1 MNALYFPLIAG
12 IISTILAF
20 IMLRRTFKFSQGTE
34 RMKELSGYI
43 QKGASAFLSEEA
55 RKIFIVTILI
65 AAALGVIFQSF
76 RFPLA
81 LLFGAFVSEMAGVI
95 GMYAATRANSRVTE
109 GAKSSLSQAFR
120 VAFSGGSVMGLAVAG
135 FSLAGLAIVLLVN
148 QDLFIYESITGISKA
163 FGRISFLD
171 SVMVI
176 SSYSLGASLIALFD
190 RVGGG
195 LYTKAADM
203 SADLVGKV
211 EEGLAEDDPR
221 NPASIADNVG
231 DNVGD
236 VAGLGADILE
246 SYVASTISAIILA
259 IFMKL
264 ADKQV
269 INGEVVFGMSK
280 DQYYG
285 LILLP
290 VLIAAVG
297 AISSMIGVMF
307 VGFRKSDNARKSLAF
322 GNIFTGALVLISTAI
337 VIGLVA
343 PDNYK
348 FKDAFIMNPEFT
360 SKWRFFLAI
369 ACGLIAGIIIS
380 KLAEYYTSDDYKP
393 TRRLAERTRSGVAI
407 NITSGLALGMGST
420 LWPVVVLS
428 MAILGAYWSAG
439 VYGIAIAALG
449 MLSFVGYIVSV
460 DSYGPI
466 ADNAGGIAE
475 MAELPPEVRKITDR
489 LDSVG
494 NTTAAI
500 GKGFAIGSAAFAALA
515 LIVSYIWSSAQA
527 TEDIVANPVINLVE
541 PYTII
546 GSLIGAML
554 PFFFTSLLIR
564 GVSDTADLM
573 IMEIRRQ
580 FKEHKG
586 ILTGEEVPEYT
597 KCIEITTKGAV
608 SKMLLPGVI
617 AIATPFIVGFLF
629 GRSAVA
635 GLLIGGLGSAVML
648 ALFSANAGGAW
659 DNAKKYVESGNLG
672 GKGTDVHDATIV
684 GDTVGDPLK
693 DTVGPSMD
701 ILIKLMSV
709 VSLVFGSLFPVEPF
723 FM

>member
-1 MNALYFPLIAG
+1 
-12 IISTILAF
+12 
-20 IMLRRTFKFSQGTE
+20 
-34 RMKELSGYI
+34 
-43 QKGASAFLSEEA
+43 
-55 RKIFIVTILI
+55 
-65 AAALGVIFQSF
+65 
-76 RFPLA
+76 
-81 LLFGAFVSEMAGVI
+81 
-95 GMYAATRANSRVTE
+95 
-109 GAKSSLSQAFR
+109 
-120 VAFSGGSVMGLAVAG
+120 
-135 FSLAGLAIVLLVN
+135 
-148 QDLFIYESITGISKA
+148 
-163 FGRISFLD
+163 
-171 SVMVI
+171 
-176 SSYSLGASLIALFD
+176 
-190 RVGGG
+190 
-195 LYTKAADM
+195 
-203 SADLVGKV
+203 
-211 EEGLAEDDPR
+211 
-221 NPASIADNVG
+221 
-231 DNVGD
+231 
-236 VAGLGADILE
+236 
-246 SYVASTISAIILA
+246 
-259 IFMKL
+259 
-264 ADKQV
+264 
-269 INGEVVFGMSK
+269 
-280 DQYYG
+280 
-285 LILLP
+285 
-290 VLIAAVG
+290 
-297 AISSMIGVMF
+297 
-307 VGFRKSDNARKSLAF
+307 
-322 GNIFTGALVLISTAI
+322 
-337 VIGLVA
+337 
-343 PDNYK
+343 
-348 FKDAFIMNPEFT
+348 
-360 SKWRFFLAI
+360 
-369 ACGLIAGIIIS
+369 
-380 KLAEYYTSDDYKP
+380 
-393 TRRLAERTRSGVAI
+393 
-407 NITSGLALGMGST
+407 
-420 LWPVVVLS
+420 

-475 MAELPPEVRKITDR
+475 MAELPPDVRKITDR

-527 TEDIVANPVINLVE
+527 TEDIVVNPVINLVE

-586 ILTGEEVPEYT
+586 ILTGDEVPEYT
-597 KCIEITTKGAV
+597 KCIEITTKGAI

-635 GLLIGGLGSAVML
+635 GLLIGGLGSAVMI
-648 ALFSANAGGAW
+648 ALFSANSGGAW

-709 VSLVFGSLFPVEPF
+709 VSLVFGSLFPLEPF